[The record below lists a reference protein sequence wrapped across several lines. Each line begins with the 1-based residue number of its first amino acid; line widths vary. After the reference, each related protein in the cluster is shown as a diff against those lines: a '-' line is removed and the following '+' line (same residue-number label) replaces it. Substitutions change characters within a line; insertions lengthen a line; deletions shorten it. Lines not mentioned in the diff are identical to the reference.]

1 LWIVSELFYPDQTS
15 TSYILSVIAN
25 VFVDKYDVHV
35 ITDSSLYQANK
46 NNSNLYFTINDNLKI
61 TRVKSRN
68 YDKNKLSQRLIK
80 LILLTHKFS
89 KILWQNVREDD
100 KVLIVTNPAPFLV
113 FVSIL
118 KKIKKFNLYILVHD
132 VFPENAIP
140 AGVIKNRNS
149 FRFRL
154 LSVVFNKAY
163 SSADY
168 LIVLGRDMKE
178 IVQNK
183 IKFYHSKP
191 KISIIENWGDVNTIF
206 PAIKLP
212 DLIQKRHENESISI
226 QYAGNIG
233 RVQGLQS
240 FISYLKSSSNKKII
254 FDLWGDGAVKAEL
267 VELVR
272 DSNLQDRVNF
282 CGIYSREEH
291 NLILN
296 QTDLALVTLSSGMY
310 GLGVPS
316 KTYNILA
323 SGKPILYIGDLSS
336 EIALMI
342 QDEKIGFCFDADD
355 NEALSKFLNN
365 LSIANLAVFQ
375 EMGLRARKVVEE
387 KYSEEV
393 ILNKFKAL
401 I

>member
-1 LWIVSELFYPDQTS
+1 M
-15 TSYILSVIAN
+15 IAN
-25 VFVDKYDVHV
+25 TFVDKYDVHV

-46 NNSNLYFTINDNLKI
+46 NNSNSYFTINRNLTI
-61 TRVKSRN
+61 TRVSSRN
-68 YDKNKLSQRLIK
+68 FDKNKLSQRIFK
-80 LILLTHKFS
+80 LILLSFKFS
-89 KILWQNVREDD
+89 KIVWHNVRKGD
-100 KVLIVTNPAPFLV
+100 KVLVVTNPAPFLILA
-113 FVSIL
+113 SLL
-118 KKIKKFNLYILVHD
+118 KKVRKFDLYILVHD
-132 VFPENAIP
+132 VFPENTIP
-140 AGVIKNRNS
+140 AGVIKNKKT
-149 FRFRL
+149 FTFRL
-154 LSVVFNKAY
+154 LSAVFNKAY
-163 SSADY
+163 SNADY

-191 KISIIENWGDVNTIF
+191 TISIIENWGDVNTIF
-206 PAIKLP
+206 PATSLP

-240 FISYLKSSSNKKII
+240 FISQLKLSQNKRIF
-254 FDLWGDGAVKAEL
+254 FDLWGDGALKAEL
-267 VELVR
+267 VEFV
-272 DSNLQDRVNF
+272 SSFNLQNRVNF

-291 NLILN
+291 NIILN

-323 SGKPILYIGDLSS
+323 AGKPILFIGDLNS

-355 NEALSKFLNN
+355 TEALSKFLNN
-365 LSIANLAVFQ
+365 LSIVSLAVFQ